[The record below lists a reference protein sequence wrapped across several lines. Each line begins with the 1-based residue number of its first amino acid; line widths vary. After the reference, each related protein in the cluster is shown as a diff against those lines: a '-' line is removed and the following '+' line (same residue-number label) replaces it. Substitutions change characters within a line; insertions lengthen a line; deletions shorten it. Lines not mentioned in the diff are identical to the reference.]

1 MSARIRTHTHRVW
14 ERDQFMAGQHTK
26 TTHPLAFAL
35 TATTSLEFPVHLTV
49 QYVLVFGLEVEETGE
64 NPPSAQG
71 GLHTERPQALFSEL
85 KRRLSQEPR

>member
-1 MSARIRTHTHRVW
+1 
-14 ERDQFMAGQHTK
+14 MAGQHTK

-35 TATTSLEFPVHLTV
+35 TATTSLEFPVLLTV
-49 QYVLVFGLEVEETGE
+49 QYVLVFGLEVEETGDY
-64 NPPSAQG
+64 PPSAQG